1 MSVQSDIVSDS
12 VPPSGRPR
20 ARPPPSGQLRKSDRT
35 RAQIVDAA
43 LEFLWSH
50 PFRELTVGTLMAA
63 TGHSRS
69 AFYQYFPDVHALME
83 SLLDDIEQEVLAA
96 AAPWFTGTGDAVAML
111 RESLA
116 GLVRVGYER
125 GPVLRAVAD
134 AAPTDERL
142 DRAWSELLGR
152 FDDAVAARIEADQAQ
167 GLIPAFDARP
177 VAIAF
182 TRLDAYVLIHAF
194 GRRPSSQQ
202 EPVLDAITRLWMS
215 TLYGMP
221 AQGQQPPKIRR
232 ADAESAPSGR

>member
-1 MSVQSDIVSDS
+1 
-12 VPPSGRPR
+12 
-20 ARPPPSGQLRKSDRT
+20 LRKSDRT

-50 PFRELTVGTLMAA
+50 PFREMTVGHLMAG
-63 TGHSRS
+63 TDLSRP
-69 AFYQYFPDVHALME
+69 AFYQYFHDLHELME
-83 SLLDDIEQEVLAA
+83 SLLEDIEQEILAV
-96 AAPWFTGTGDAVAML
+96 AAPWFTGTGDAIAML

-116 GLVRVGYER
+116 GLVRVGHEQ

-142 DRAWSELLGR
+142 ERAWTELLGR

-177 VAIAF
+177 VAVAF
-182 TRLDAYVLIHAF
+182 NRLDAYMLIHAF
-194 GRRPSSQQ
+194 GRRPRSQQ
-202 EPVLDAITRLWMS
+202 EPVLEAITRLWMS

-221 AQGQQPPKIRR
+221 TEAKHPPKIRT
-232 ADAESAPSGR
+232 ADAASAPAGR